1 LIRCKMRRIDSP
13 LVKPSFGSFMGERG
27 LGFLHLCDGE
37 DEREREREKIII
49 KKKIKVKVK
58 VKK

>member
-1 LIRCKMRRIDSP
+1 MRRIDSP